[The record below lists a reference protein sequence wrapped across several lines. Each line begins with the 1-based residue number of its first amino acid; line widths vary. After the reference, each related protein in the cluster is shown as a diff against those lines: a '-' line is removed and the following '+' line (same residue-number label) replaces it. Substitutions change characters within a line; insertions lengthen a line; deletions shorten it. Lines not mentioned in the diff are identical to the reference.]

1 MRGFVSLTA
10 VVIVATVLLAAPANA
25 HHDGTTEQPTLRT
38 ERVYFKCVDDLKV
51 QNVPALQG
59 TYPTWSTEP
68 PAGSVTDGGG
78 CGQYENLLT
87 NADPNNP
94 FDLVVK
100 GTFTGNLDAINVEL
114 HNIYVGTAR
123 TDGNFNL
130 RARLYID
137 GLEYANQGP
146 VSVTPEPSSTGISEK
161 LTYSFSEIGFK
172 DEHGDGTIER
182 EIGIY
187 VGSFTEIQS
196 IWVWDTT
203 EVPAGLTFNPATLER
218 PIMPTAG

>member
-1 MRGFVSLTA
+1 MRELALSALTLA
-10 VVIVATVLLAAPANA
+10 VATVAVPASA
-25 HHDGTTEQPTLRT
+25 HHDGTEEQPTLRT
-38 ERVYFKCVDDLKV
+38 ERVYFKCVDGLKA

-68 PAGSVTDGGG
+68 PAGSVTDGEG

-87 NADPNNP
+87 NANNDNP

-123 TDGNFNL
+123 DTGNFDL
-130 RARLYID
+130 RAKLYID
-137 GLEYANQGP
+137 GFEYANVGP
-146 VSVTPEPSSTGISEK
+146 VTVNPEPSDTGISEK
-161 LTYSFSEIGFK
+161 LTYSFRDIGLTG
-172 DEHGDGTIER
+172 EHGDGTIER
-182 EIGIY
+182 EVAIY

-203 EVPAGLTFNPATLER
+203 EVPAGLTFNPETLEQ
-218 PIMPTAG
+218 PSIIT